1 MTVLNRKFVFHI
13 PLYKHVSGN
22 LVQIDIDDILEEL
35 MMEFNENGFDSFYI
49 TRIDSYY
56 KTRRFEEMLI
66 TIFSNDD
73 EPCGI
78 FEEWFRKNNDTLC
91 QEAFAYEIGNEM
103 MITDLD

>member
-56 KTRRFEEMLI
+56 KARCFEEMRI

-73 EPCGI
+73 APCGI
-78 FEEWFRKNNDTLC
+78 FEAWFRKHNDTLC
-91 QEAFAYEIGNEM
+91 QEAFAYEIGNAM

>member
-73 EPCGI
+73 APCGI
-78 FEEWFRKNNDTLC
+78 FEVWFRKHNDTLC
-91 QEAFAYEIGNEM
+91 QEAFAYEIGNAM
-103 MITDLD
+103 MIIDLD